1 MLATSVQS
9 PGLITS
15 VQAGTTSKSRQRAT
29 CSSPESFEIPPAAPI
44 LLPHLQDRQRKI
56 TVLWQKFEVSAGVPA
71 VPAPTCPF
79 ASSESLTMATRR
91 QFLLQSGMLAG
102 LVQATSAPGSDNFIT
117 RSDEDESA
125 RSGPS
130 GGPWRRLFLDAAAVE
145 QQRGL
150 RRVFHAATPF
160 DGNPVFSQDL
170 SRRALGAINGPC
182 VYGTVMR
189 EAGRFRMWYQLLLD
203 GNHVGYAE
211 SVDGIRWTAPDLG
224 IVRGPDGES
233 TGLVAVSRDGLEWR
247 KILDGP
253 VFGAD
258 DLDPSATQIYGMPV
272 FAWQGLYPGMPW
284 VYAAQYYRYGEYSVD
299 KLHDAQR
306 DSPRTIDVQLAWSW
320 DPVSWNRPPE
330 RQPLI
335 ARGAAGSW
343 DSGMIVTARAPVVVG
358 DEPKVR
364 AAIGLAKLRLDGF
377 CSMQTADANEGWLLT
392 RREPCSIPRVTINA
406 RTQPGG
412 AVTAEIVDRRGRV
425 VRGFGRED
433 CLGFQGDSVRHEL
446 TWRTPQF
453 PQAGFGDYR
462 FRFFCGRRNCIRG
475 CRRVWTRNSL
485 TWLGFLTRV
494 PEKMVV
500 FFRQI

>member
-1 MLATSVQS
+1 
-9 PGLITS
+9 
-15 VQAGTTSKSRQRAT
+15 
-29 CSSPESFEIPPAAPI
+29 
-44 LLPHLQDRQRKI
+44 
-56 TVLWQKFEVSAGVPA
+56 
-71 VPAPTCPF
+71 
-79 ASSESLTMATRR
+79 MATRR

-170 SRRALGAINGPC
+170 SRRGLGAINGPC

-233 TGLVAVSRDGLEWR
+233 TGLVAVSCDGLEWR

-272 FAWQGLYPGMPW
+272 FA
-284 VYAAQYYRYGEYSVD
+284 
-299 KLHDAQR
+299 
-306 DSPRTIDVQLAWSW
+306 
-320 DPVSWNRPPE
+320 
-330 RQPLI
+330 
-335 ARGAAGSW
+335 
-343 DSGMIVTARAPVVVG
+343 
-358 DEPKVR
+358 
-364 AAIGLAKLRLDGF
+364 
-377 CSMQTADANEGWLLT
+377 
-392 RREPCSIPRVTINA
+392 
-406 RTQPGG
+406 
-412 AVTAEIVDRRGRV
+412 
-425 VRGFGRED
+425 
-433 CLGFQGDSVRHEL
+433 
-446 TWRTPQF
+446 
-453 PQAGFGDYR
+453 
-462 FRFFCGRRNCIRG
+462 
-475 CRRVWTRNSL
+475 
-485 TWLGFLTRV
+485 
-494 PEKMVV
+494 
-500 FFRQI
+500 